1 MFGTLQD
8 LIESLPKADDV
19 SRKFF
24 PTDLGTLLV
33 STVGKSIFT
42 GLDFLHPTC
51 HIAHRDIKPS
61 NILLSK
67 SGSLKICDFG
77 CSFTLLDGCL
87 EAPPAGTITF
97 TSPEELLGQRPRNGA
112 ASDIFATGMTLIE
125 CTKRFTRIE
134 NQHETIWDVIEEIE
148 SIVESI
154 ETCSDLNSEVSGFLS
169 KCLCEE
175 ERRISAKAALRHPLL
190 CQAYLL
196 LPMNDRNLQRFIKIP
211 HMPPI
216 SQKLDAV
223 MRKVFDKRQNSAK
236 KIDEQNADVLET
248 EPLLKGIKQ
257 AAIRCVRDR
266 LLVDI

>member
-42 GLDFLHPTC
+42 GLDFLHSTC
-51 HIAHRDIKPS
+51 HIAHGDIKPS

-134 NQHETIWDVIEEIE
+134 N
-148 SIVESI
+148 
-154 ETCSDLNSEVSGFLS
+154 
-169 KCLCEE
+169 
-175 ERRISAKAALRHPLL
+175 
-190 CQAYLL
+190 
-196 LPMNDRNLQRFIKIP
+196 
-211 HMPPI
+211 
-216 SQKLDAV
+216 
-223 MRKVFDKRQNSAK
+223 
-236 KIDEQNADVLET
+236 
-248 EPLLKGIKQ
+248 
-257 AAIRCVRDR
+257 
-266 LLVDI
+266 

>member
-1 MFGTLQD
+1 MTRS
-8 LIESLPKADDV
+8 SL
-19 SRKFF
+19 R
-24 PTDLGTLLV
+24 
-33 STVGKSIFT
+33 
-42 GLDFLHPTC
+42 
-51 HIAHRDIKPS
+51 
-61 NILLSK
+61 
-67 SGSLKICDFG
+67 SGSLSAHDLYATRRTYELV
-77 CSFTLLDGCL
+77 SFILC
-87 EAPPAGTITF
+87 
-97 TSPEELLGQRPRNGA
+97 RRKRNNIYIYTYNA
-112 ASDIFATGMTLIE
+112 YYPASDIFATGMTLIE

-134 NQHETIWDVIEEIE
+134 NQHETIWDVMEEIE

-236 KIDEQNADVLET
+236 TN
-248 EPLLKGIKQ
+248 
-257 AAIRCVRDR
+257 
-266 LLVDI
+266 